1 MKNFEAFVRFGTL
14 AAGLVGIGFAIG
26 TGKKM
31 HQLSDKLDTS
41 LSKIA
46 TDNEIYISDELID
59 EYVRVAVK
67 KNVEQQVRSAIATA
81 SRSAVSEVTSEMA
94 TQIREAVNNEYA
106 NMSKSVK
113 KKLADQVA
121 AIDIYS
127 LKHEIRDT
135 AKALVLEKLDDELDN
150 IKDAAEEK
158 FNEAVEE
165 VVESV
170 DVQLSNVTKI
180 YEAIARRATG
190 VDTILAGL

>member
-1 MKNFEAFVRFGTL
+1 MKNFEAFIGFGTV
-14 AAGLVGIGFAIG
+14 AAGLVGIGYAIG
-26 TGKKM
+26 TNKKM

-46 TDNEIYISDELID
+46 ADNEVYISDELIE
-59 EYVRVAVK
+59 EYVRTAVK
-67 KNVEQQVRSAIATA
+67 RNVEQQVRSAIATA
-81 SRSAVSEVTSEMA
+81 SRSAVGEVKSEMA
-94 TQIREAVNNEYA
+94 TQIREAVNNEYS
-106 NMSKSVK
+106 NMSNSVK

-135 AKALVLEKLDDELDN
+135 AKKQVINELEEEISK
-150 IKDAAEEK
+150 IKVAADEK

-165 VVESV
+165 VVEGV
-170 DVQLSNVTKI
+170 NAKLSNVTKI
-180 YEAIARRATG
+180 YEAIAKRATG